1 MPATIPTFDELYNA
15 AKAETQAR
23 QPSLTDYSD
32 GSALDA
38 ITGGGAVLA
47 DMQIRA
53 DLDAAAAKYIAIAT
67 GSDLD
72 AAVTD
77 IFPGCPRQAESA
89 SVGTLTFTRGGSSGV
104 VEILAGTVVTATVN
118 GQTVT
123 FTTDS
128 SVYLTGTTV
137 DAIAHCSTTGTVG
150 NVAAGVVTTIPMPIP
165 DDTTATVTNADRFV
179 GGAATETDDAYRAR
193 AQAYP
198 LTLRRGTV
206 AALEEGALSV
216 AGVSYVTVD
225 ESLLSTD
232 ATVYVYVGDPDGRG
246 NAALASLVATEL
258 ENWRAAGVLVVV
270 DPAAREEVSVGVA
283 VAVKTGAGTD
293 ALKASIRAAVLAYT
307 NSLPAGGQMYLST
320 LESAAIRVSSDV
332 LGAIAIIT
340 GATPTTDGVVP
351 SVPQNALRVL
361 SSALQVV
368 YQ

>member
-1 MPATIPTFDELYNA
+1 VSATIPTFDDLYNA

-23 QPSLTDYSD
+23 QPALTDYSD

-128 SVYLTGTTV
+128 SVYMTGSTV
-137 DAIAHCSTTGTVG
+137 SAIAHCSAVGTAG
-150 NVAAGVVTTIPMPIP
+150 NVAAGVVTTIPTPIP
-165 DDTTATVTNADRFV
+165 DDATATVTNADRFV

-216 AGVSYVTVD
+216 PGVSYVTVD
-225 ESLLSTD
+225 ESSLATD

-258 ENWRAAGVLVVV
+258 ENWRAAGVLVETVA
-270 DPAAREEVSVGVA
+270 AAREEVAVSVA
-283 VAVKTGAGTD
+283 VTVKAGAGTD
-293 ALKASIRAAVLAYT
+293 ALKSAIRAALLAYT
-307 NSLPAGGQMYLST
+307 DTLPSGSQMYLSA
-320 LESAAIRVSSDV
+320 LESAAIRVSGDV
-332 LGAIAIIT
+332 RGAIAIIT
-340 GATPTTDGVVP
+340 GGVPSTDGVLP
-351 SVPQNALRVL
+351 SAPSNAIRVL
-361 SSALQVV
+361 ATALTVV
-368 YQ
+368 YT

>member
-1 MPATIPTFDELYNA
+1 MSATIPTFDDLYNA

-23 QPSLTDYSD
+23 QPALTDYSD

-67 GSDLD
+67 GADLD
-72 AAVTD
+72 TAVTD
-77 IFPGCPRQAESA
+77 IFPACVRQAESA

-123 FTTDS
+123 FTTDTN
-128 SVYLTGTTV
+128 VYMTGSTV
-137 DAIAHCSTTGTVG
+137 NASAHCSATGTVG
-150 NVAAGVVTTIPMPIP
+150 NVAAGVVTKIPTPIP

-216 AGVSYVTVD
+216 PGVSYVTVD

-246 NAALASLVATEL
+246 NAALAALVATEL

-270 DPAAREEVSVGVA
+270 DPAAREEVSVGLA
-283 VAVKTGAGTD
+283 VTVKAGAGTD
-293 ALKASIRAAVLAYT
+293 ALKTAIRAAVLAYT
-307 NSLPAGGQMYLST
+307 SSIASGAPMYLSA

-332 LGAIAIIT
+332 RGAVAIIT
-340 GATPTTDGVVP
+340 GGVPAADGVTPT
-351 SVPQNALRVL
+351 VPQNALRCL
-361 SSALQVV
+361 SSALTVV
-368 YQ
+368 FA